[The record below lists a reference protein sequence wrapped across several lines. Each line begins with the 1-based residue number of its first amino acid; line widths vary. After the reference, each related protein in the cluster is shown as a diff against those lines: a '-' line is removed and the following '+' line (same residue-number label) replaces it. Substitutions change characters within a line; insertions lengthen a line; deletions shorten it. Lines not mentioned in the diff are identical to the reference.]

1 MMMLPALRRFSS
13 CERGATAAEFTLVL
27 PLALLFLFGIIDV
40 GRLMWTLNSAEKATQ
55 MGARAAVVS
64 NFVPGGLAATN
75 YGTTLGQG
83 AVIPDTVFGAV
94 SCTKPTS
101 AVICGCP
108 PQYSAPCPTL
118 TPINTGT
125 FDDIVARMRGV
136 APTIL
141 TRDVEIVY
149 SNSGLGYA
157 GDPNGADVAPLVTVR
172 AVGIGFT
179 PLLFQFFGAS
189 FSLPTV
195 SASLTMEDG
204 DGPVGDSN

>member
-1 MMMLPALRRFSS
+1 MSSARSLRTFKF
-13 CERGATAAEFTLVL
+13 CQQGATAAEFALVL
-27 PLALLFLFGIIDV
+27 PLMLLFLFGIIDV

-64 NFVPGGLAATN
+64 TFVPGGLADTN
-75 YGTTLGQG
+75 YGLTLGQG
-83 AVIPDTVFGAV
+83 APVTTAQFVSTTCVKPANTV
-94 SCTKPTS
+94 SCT
-101 AVICGCP
+101 CP
-108 PQYSAPCPTL
+108 SGAPCPTL
-118 TPINTGT
+118 TPFNTGT
-125 FDDIVARMRGV
+125 FDAIVQRMQGI
-136 APTIL
+136 APAIAPS
-141 TRDVEIVY
+141 DVEIVY

-172 AVGIGFT
+172 AVGIDFT

-204 DGPVGDSN
+204 DGPVSESN

>member
-1 MMMLPALRRFSS
+1 MCSILRQIRS
-13 CERGATAAEFTLVL
+13 CNRGATAAEFALVL

-55 MGARAAVVS
+55 MGARSAVVS
-64 NFVPGGLAATN
+64 TFVPGGIAATN

-83 AVIPDTVFGAV
+83 AKILTSSFGAALC
-94 SCTKPTS
+94 SKPAST
-101 AVICGCP
+101 VTCKCITTPCP
-108 PQYSAPCPTL
+108 PL
-118 TPINTGT
+118 TPINADI
-125 FDDIVARMRGV
+125 FDAIISRMRRV
-136 APTIL
+136 APAISPD
-141 TRDVEIVY
+141 DVEIVY
-149 SNSGLGYA
+149 ANSGLGYA

-172 AVGIGFT
+172 AVGIDFT

-204 DGPVGDSN
+204 DGPVSESN

>member
-1 MMMLPALRRFSS
+1 MKIFSALRRFSS

-64 NFVPGGLAATN
+64 SFVPGGLATTN

-83 AVIPDTVFGAV
+83 AVIPTTSFGAARCSKPATAV
-94 SCTKPTS
+94 TCTCSTT
-101 AVICGCP
+101 
-108 PQYSAPCPTL
+108 PCPTL

-125 FDDIVARMRGV
+125 FDDIVARMRGI

-141 TRDVEIVY
+141 PRDVEIVY

-172 AVGIGFT
+172 AVGIDFT

-204 DGPVGDSN
+204 DGPVGESN

>member
-1 MMMLPALRRFSS
+1 MIIFPALRQFPK

-64 NFVPGGLAATN
+64 SFVPGGLADTN

-83 AVIPDTVFGAV
+83 AVIPTTSFGAAQC
-94 SCTKPTS
+94 SKPTTTVTCTC
-101 AVICGCP
+101 ATT
-108 PQYSAPCPTL
+108 PCPTL

-141 TRDVEIVY
+141 PRDVEIVY

-172 AVGIGFT
+172 AVGIDFT

-204 DGPVGDSN
+204 DGPVGESN